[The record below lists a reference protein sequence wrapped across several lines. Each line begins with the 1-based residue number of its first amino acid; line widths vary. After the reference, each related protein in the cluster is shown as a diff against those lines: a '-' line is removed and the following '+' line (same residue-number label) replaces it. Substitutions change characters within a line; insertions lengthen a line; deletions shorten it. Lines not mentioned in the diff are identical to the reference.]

1 MKELL
6 VKPAR
11 FHQLV
16 QAFGAELKR
25 WPPRE
30 RAAAQR
36 LMEADS
42 GARAAW
48 IEAARL
54 DALLVENAAL
64 PFRSDKEEE
73 IITRLCR
80 DVMDAIPA
88 RPKPCPTVAANA
100 SQVPTWTQVAGVSAG
115 FAALSLGAWVGWTEV
130 GRWIDS
136 PSGLLSSLQLSPIMG
151 WVL

>member
-1 MKELL
+1 

-25 WPPRE
+25 WPLRE

-36 LMEADS
+36 LMQADS
-42 GARAAW
+42 GAEAAW

-54 DALLVENAAL
+54 DSLLVENAAL

-73 IITRLCR
+73 IVTRLCR

-88 RPKPCPTVAANA
+88 RPKPSPARTVAASA
-100 SQVPTWTQVAGVSAG
+100 SQVPAWTQVAGISAG
-115 FAALSLGAWVGWTEV
+115 FAALLLGAWIGWTEV

-136 PSGLLSSLQLSPIMG
+136 DSGLLSSLQLSPIMS